1 LQPESEKRTNKI
13 NNTELLKMKKLALTI
28 AVVLCLSL
36 TTFANN
42 NDGGLFQRGAS
53 EPQTGM
59 YGDRGGMFPGLP
71 DHNLTGN
78 QDAPLGSGVAVL
90 LGLGAAYM
98 VAKKRREE

>member
-1 LQPESEKRTNKI
+1 
-13 NNTELLKMKKLALTI
+13 MKKLALTI
-28 AVVLCLSL
+28 AVVIGLSL

-53 EPQTGM
+53 ETTSGI
-59 YGDRGGMFPGLP
+59 YGDRTMLPSGPGLP
-71 DHNLTGN
+71 GHDEEGN

-98 VAKKRREE
+98 VAKKRKED